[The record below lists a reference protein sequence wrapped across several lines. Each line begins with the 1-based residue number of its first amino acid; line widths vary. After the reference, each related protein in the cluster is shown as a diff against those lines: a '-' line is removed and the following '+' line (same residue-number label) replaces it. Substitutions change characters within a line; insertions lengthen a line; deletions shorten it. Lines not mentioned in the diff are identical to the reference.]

1 MTFAGNISFIPKEVF
16 VDTWGENGKKYEINV
31 SALKSSATR
40 EVVCET
46 GFINLEKDTILI
58 FKMPYLSNDT
68 VTVTAFVKTKE
79 YDTRPRILLNIK
91 SKNFIYFKI
100 EGKSQNSEVHLF
112 TSLLKNGTGYIT
124 PFVNLNDST
133 ALKGNAKYTI
143 CDWVS
148 SDRILCIGASVS
160 KEGYK
165 NTKGQN
171 LKLNQGKSGFRAE
184 FSSIGPT
191 MDKRVKPD
199 IAAPGSVLVSS
210 VNSFD
215 KNYTPNTSSADMVTR
230 LNFNGGTYTYSA
242 YQGTSMS
249 SPVVTGSV
257 ALLLEAKPDLTPEEV
272 IDLLKSTAIRDTCT
286 SDTLPDYYWGYGKL
300 NLIKAMG
307 KLLGINS
314 AENEDEISQNLIYP
328 NPVNNLDKIN
338 FGFSSVD
345 FAEYS
350 LYDISGNELERGNFS
365 SPLLLKNKTLV
376 DGVYFI
382 KLTGKEKSL
391 TRKLIIRR

>member
-1 MTFAGNISFIPKEVF
+1 
-16 VDTWGENGKKYEINV
+16 
-31 SALKSSATR
+31 
-40 EVVCET
+40 
-46 GFINLEKDTILI
+46 
-58 FKMPYLSNDT
+58 
-68 VTVTAFVKTKE
+68 
-79 YDTRPRILLNIK
+79 
-91 SKNFIYFKI
+91 
-100 EGKSQNSEVHLF
+100 VHLF